1 MEYVV
6 FRNPKIL
13 YREEEYGG
21 LISIGLE
28 LFIITK
34 EEHEFL
40 KKLDKKKFVLEK
52 DLTEKEKKMTKKF
65 TEKNIIIRVEHNRI
79 KDKIKKVI

>member
-6 FRNPKIL
+6 FRNPRIL
-13 YREEEYGG
+13 YREEGYGG
-21 LISIGLE
+21 LISTPE

-34 EEHEFL
+34 EEYRFL
-40 KKLDKKKFVLEK
+40 KKLDKKKFILEK
-52 DLTEKEKKMTKKF
+52 NLTEKEKKMIKKF
-65 TEKNIIIRVEHNRI
+65 TEKGIIVKVEYNKI

>member
-6 FRNPKIL
+6 FRNPRIL

-21 LISIGLE
+21 LISTPE

-34 EEHEFL
+34 EEYEFL
-40 KKLDKKKFVLEK
+40 KKLDEKKFILEK

-65 TEKNIIIRVEHNRI
+65 SVKNIVIRTEYNKI
-79 KDKIKKVI
+79 KDKIRKVI

>member
-6 FRNPKIL
+6 FRNPRML

-21 LISIGLE
+21 LISIGSN
-28 LFIITK
+28 LFIIKK
-34 EEHEFL
+34 EEHKFL
-40 KKLDKKKFVLEK
+40 KKLDEKKFILEK
-52 DLTEKEKKMTKKF
+52 DLTEKEKKMIKKF
-65 TEKNIIIRVEHNRI
+65 TEKNIIIRVEYDKI

>member
-6 FRNPKIL
+6 FRNPRIL
-13 YREEEYGG
+13 YRSEEYGG

-34 EEHEFL
+34 EEHDFL
-40 KKLDKKKFVLEK
+40 KKLDEKKFTLEK
-52 DLTEKEKKMTKKF
+52 NLNDEEKKMMNKF
-65 TEKNIIIRVEHNRI
+65 VKKNIVIKVEYNRI
-79 KDKIKKVI
+79 KDKIGKVI